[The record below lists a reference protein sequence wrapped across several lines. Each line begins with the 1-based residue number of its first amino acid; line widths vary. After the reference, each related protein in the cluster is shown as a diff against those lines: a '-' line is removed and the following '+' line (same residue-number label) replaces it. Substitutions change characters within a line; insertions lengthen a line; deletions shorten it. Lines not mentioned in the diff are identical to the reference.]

1 MHTSERALL
10 RFMVRP
16 IVTTVVCGLLLTAAG
31 LIHRDFIHCSKLD
44 PTHPIPASNYFE
56 ARGSPH
62 GWLTSDNGT
71 CGQLPGVPGRIL
83 WDALLYSAAFW
94 IVFTG
99 LAAWFLPRF
108 VRSSRI
114 PPLIV
119 GAGVLLVWL
128 IG

>member
-1 MHTSERALL
+1 MHASERAFLGIV
-10 RFMVRP
+10 VRS
-16 IVTTVVCGLLLTAAG
+16 IATAIACGLLLTAAG

-56 ARGSPH
+56 ARGFPN
-62 GWLTSDNGT
+62 GWLTIDNGT

-94 IVFTG
+94 IVFAG
-99 LAAWFLPRF
+99 LAACLRPRF

-119 GAGVLLVWL
+119 ATGALLVWL

>member
-1 MHTSERALL
+1 MRAAERSFLGIV
-10 RFMVRP
+10 VRP
-16 IVTTVVCGLLLTAAG
+16 IATAIACGLLLTAAG

-56 ARGSPH
+56 ARGFPN

-83 WDALLYSAAFW
+83 WDAFLYAAAFW
-94 IVFTG
+94 IAFAG
-99 LAAWFLPRF
+99 LGVWLLPRF

-119 GAGVLLVWL
+119 AAGVLLAWV

>member
-1 MHTSERALL
+1 
-10 RFMVRP
+10 
-16 IVTTVVCGLLLTAAG
+16 
-31 LIHRDFIHCSKLD
+31 
-44 PTHPIPASNYFE
+44 
-56 ARGSPH
+56 
-62 GWLTSDNGT
+62 LTSDNGT
-71 CGQLPGVPGRIL
+71 CGQLPDVPGRIL

-94 IVFTG
+94 ILFTG

-119 GAGVLLVWL
+119 GAGVLLVWI